1 MSNQVV
7 IARGVVVSMKYT
19 VKLTSQ
25 TGNFLVKV
33 FAFLIIGIN
42 QANAGVDTFH
52 NLYEKFQSEYWHES
66 TSINDIQTTAFNY
79 AAMARDAI
87 KPDSLYFRIIKSLEQ
102 VKTPLPVNKA
112 SEAFWINVYNF
123 AAMKMVIEN
132 YPVKSIRDFKISL
145 FRYPWSKK
153 VIKVGG
159 QVYSLARIEKDIL
172 LKKYRDPRIIFAISC
187 ASVSCPDR
195 RPEPYI
201 GSQLDKQLN
210 DVIRGFFRNPTKGM
224 VMDKENNT
232 LIISSIL
239 KTDSHLFGG
248 SDDDLKSFIC
258 SYVEE
263 PVCNWIKRKDVAI
276 DYLKH
281 DWTLNDITLADK

>member
-1 MSNQVV
+1 V
-7 IARGVVVSMKYT
+7 IARGVVVIMKRT
-19 VKLTSQ
+19 VELASQ
-25 TGNFLVKV
+25 PGNFLVEI
-33 FAFLIIGIN
+33 FAFLAIGISP
-42 QANAGVDTFH
+42 ANAGVDTFH

-66 TSINDIQTTAFNY
+66 TIINDIQTTAFNY
-79 AAMARDAI
+79 AAMTRDAI

-123 AAMKMVIEN
+123 AAMKLVIEN

-145 FRYPWSKK
+145 LRYPWSKK
-153 VIKVGG
+153 VIQVGD
-159 QVYSLARIEKDIL
+159 QVYSLAQIEKDIL
-172 LKKYRDPRIIFAISC
+172 LKIYQDPRIIFAVSC

-195 RPEPYI
+195 RPGPYT
-201 GSQLDKQLN
+201 GGQLDKQLN
-210 DVIRGFFRNPTKGM
+210 DLIHEFFRNPTKGM

-239 KTDSHLFGG
+239 KTDSHLFDG
-248 SDDDLKSFIC
+248 SGDSLKSFLC
-258 SYVEE
+258 LYVEV
-263 PVCNWIKRKDVAI
+263 PVCNWIKRKGVAI

-281 DWTLNDITLADK
+281 DWTLNDITFADE